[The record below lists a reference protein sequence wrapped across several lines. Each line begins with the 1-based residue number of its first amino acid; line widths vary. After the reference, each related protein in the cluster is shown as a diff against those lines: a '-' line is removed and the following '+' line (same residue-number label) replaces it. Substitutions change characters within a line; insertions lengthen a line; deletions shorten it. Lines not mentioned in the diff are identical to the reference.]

1 MTANL
6 DVALRRRVFDAVC
19 HILPRVLG
27 PELQLPVIADSTEL
41 RSDLGLRSATTLELL
56 LELEDSLEIQID
68 VEEIG
73 QVSMNT
79 VGDLADFVARHS
91 TMD

>member
-27 PELQLPVIADSTEL
+27 PELPVIADSTEL

-91 TMD
+91 TRD

>member
-6 DVALRRRVFDAVC
+6 DVTLRQRVFDTVRLT
-19 HILPRVLG
+19 LPRVLG
-27 PELQLPVIADSTEL
+27 REIPVITDSTEL
-41 RSDLGLRSATTLELL
+41 RGDLGMRSATTLELL

-73 QVSMNT
+73 QGKMNT
-79 VGDLADFVARHS
+79 IGDLADFVALHS

>member
-6 DVALRRRVFDAVC
+6 DVALRQRVFDAVRL
-19 HILPRVLG
+19 ILPRVLG
-27 PELQLPVIADSTEL
+27 REIPAIADSTEL
-41 RSDLGLRSATTLELL
+41 RGDLGLRSATTLEVL
-56 LELEDSLEIQID
+56 LELEDNLEIEID

-73 QVSMNT
+73 QENMNT

-91 TMD
+91 TKD

>member
-6 DVALRRRVFDAVC
+6 DVALRQRVFDTVRL
-19 HILPRVLG
+19 ILPRVLG
-27 PELQLPVIADSTEL
+27 REVPVIAESTEL
-41 RSDLGLRSATTLELL
+41 RGDLGLRSAATLELL

-73 QVSMNT
+73 QVSMDT
-79 VGDLADFVARHS
+79 IGDLADFVALHS
-91 TMD
+91 TKD